1 MIFTSVNPPDGYYV
15 YAYLRASDNSPYYI
29 GKGKDTRAWKKA
41 RGEIGKPKN
50 DTYIV
55 ILEQNLT
62 EIGAL
67 AIERRMIAWY
77 GRIDLGTGILRNK
90 TDGGDGGNGI
100 KLTIEQRSK
109 ISQKKKGKK
118 MKPRSP
124 EHCARLSA
132 SKSGKNNPNYGK
144 IYLPEER
151 LKLSLAHKG
160 KPQTK
165 SGLTRTGLK
174 RGPYKKRS
182 ILISTENAP

>member
-1 MIFTSVNPPDGYYV
+1 MIFTSINPPYGYYV
-15 YAYLRASDNSPYYI
+15 YAYLRTFDHSPYYI

-41 RGEIGKPKN
+41 RGEIGKPKH
-50 DTYIV
+50 DTCSV
-55 ILEQNLT
+55 ILEHNLT

-90 TDGGDGGNGI
+90 TDDGDGGNGI
-100 KLTIEQRSK
+100 KLTSTQRAK
-109 ISQKKKGKK
+109 ISQMKKGKK
-118 MKPRSP
+118 MKTRSP

-144 IYLPEER
+144 SLTSEQRSR
-151 LKLSLAHKG
+151 LSTALKG

-174 RGPYKKRS
+174 RGPYKKHNTAS
-182 ILISTENAP
+182 SKSAP